1 MYLVMQ
7 VKRSKKKNSIRMF
20 EKKKHMYS
28 ANKAKALDKRYED
41 LLNKIC
47 IKHELP
53 PELNLEI
60 LSYIKGMVHSGWLN
74 RQDENIF

>member
-1 MYLVMQ
+1 
-7 VKRSKKKNSIRMF
+7 
-20 EKKKHMYS
+20 MYS
-28 ANKAKALDKRYED
+28 AKKAKALDKRYED

-60 LSYIKGMVHSGWLN
+60 LSYIKGMVHSG
-74 RQDENIF
+74 